1 MKYSEIQHK
10 HLYLREFRVNYDI
23 KKQLY
28 WQDRGRGA
36 RAPNALCPYTHKGS
50 VPA

>member
-10 HLYLREFRVNYDI
+10 HLYLREFRVNYDVKNNYI
-23 KKQLY
+23 GKI
-28 WQDRGRGA
+28 GGA
-36 RAPNALCPYTHKGS
+36 RVPNALWPYTHKGS